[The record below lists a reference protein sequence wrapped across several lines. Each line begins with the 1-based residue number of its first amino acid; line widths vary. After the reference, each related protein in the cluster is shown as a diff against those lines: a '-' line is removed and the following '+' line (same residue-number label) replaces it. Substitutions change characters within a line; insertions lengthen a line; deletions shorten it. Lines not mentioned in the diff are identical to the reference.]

1 MIDNSKEYILCSAI
15 KRVKE
20 NFANPYRDG
29 CNDICKVELGYRHHD
44 IIQRCPLEILDVNE
58 QGFFT
63 SKGRFVNR
71 SESMKIAYDAGQVD
85 AVTAFGDNKEGMY
98 KPLFSEDL
106 Y

>member
-20 NFANPYRDG
+20 NCEKSYHYG
-29 CNDICKVELGYRHHD
+29 CNDICKVELGYRNHD
-44 IIQRCPLEILDVNE
+44 IIQRFPLNILNVDE

-71 SESMKIAYDAGQVD
+71 YEAMEIAYASGQVD
-85 AVTAFGDNKEGMY
+85 AVTAFGNNKEYTY